1 MGDADVRTIVRYVL
15 NPASVKIEDLPW
27 KKCCDE
33 IIEGRQVGF
42 IVYRGQSENPKFT
55 TARGKFDPTAIQ
67 TNLGRPLSTSKVLNL
82 HIVSFASPNGR
93 VFKIHVTPGVEY
105 VDIRKTV
112 EAAKET
118 IDNDEYFA
126 EVLEDLKK
134 TSPNS
139 VYVKGTADKP
149 PATPEV
155 LRTKFW
161 KLVEKEN
168 EVIINPTGVY
178 FRSETTAKETWN
190 RQGWAEDDARQ
201 LIKIEDPVGVFH
213 EIEVYETGV
222 FPVKAGRRGR
232 TFRRSSRRRNKNGSR
247 PTRKSKRHV
256 RNRHA

>member
-15 NPASVKIEDLPW
+15 NPAAVKIEDLPW

-33 IIEGRQVGF
+33 IIEGRQIGF
-42 IVYRGQSENPKFT
+42 VVYRGQSDNPKFRT
-55 TARGKFDPTAIQ
+55 VRGTFDASAIQ
-67 TNLGRPLSTSKVLNL
+67 TNLGRPLSTSKVLNM

-93 VFKIHVTPGVEY
+93 LFKIHVTPGVEY
-105 VDIRKTV
+105 VDIRKAV
-112 EAAKET
+112 EQARAT

-126 EVLEDLKK
+126 KVLDELPE
-134 TSPNS
+134 TS
-139 VYVKGTADKP
+139 VYKKGTADKP

-155 LRTKFW
+155 LRKRFW
-161 KLVEKEN
+161 ELVAKEN

-190 RQGWAEDDARQ
+190 RQGWEEDDARK
-201 LIKIEDPVGVFH
+201 IITIEDPVGVFH
-213 EIEVYETGV
+213 EIEVYETGL

-232 TFRRSSRRRNKNGSR
+232 TFRRSSRRRNKNGGR
-247 PTRKSKRHV
+247 LTRQSKRHV